1 MNMIVSPFN
10 FFFENYDYHT
20 VYIWLCKHA
29 NAWYLWNGTLLARAL
44 RHAREINVDL
54 NVKQHGSIGIWEMEP
69 L

>member
-1 MNMIVSPFN
+1 MHGSYEM
-10 FFFENYDYHT
+10 
-20 VYIWLCKHA
+20 
-29 NAWYLWNGTLLARAL
+29 GTLLARAL